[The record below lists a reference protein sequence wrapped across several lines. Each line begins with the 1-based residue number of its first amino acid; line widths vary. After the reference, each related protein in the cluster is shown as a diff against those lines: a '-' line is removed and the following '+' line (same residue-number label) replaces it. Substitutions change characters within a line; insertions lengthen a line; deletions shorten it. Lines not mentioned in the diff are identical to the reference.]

1 MEPQRVS
8 CAITGRNDVFIVCML
23 FEYMGVEIRPTI
35 PFHAS
40 DGAMVALPFLFIFIL
55 KSPVQVSQDLEVF
68 GRELLLGEHRR
79 HDEKN
84 L

>member
-1 MEPQRVS
+1 
-8 CAITGRNDVFIVCML
+8 ML

-40 DGAMVALPFLFIFIL
+40 DGALVAFPFLFIFIL
-55 KSPVQVSQDLEVF
+55 KSPVQVSQDFEVF

-79 HDEKN
+79 HDQKN